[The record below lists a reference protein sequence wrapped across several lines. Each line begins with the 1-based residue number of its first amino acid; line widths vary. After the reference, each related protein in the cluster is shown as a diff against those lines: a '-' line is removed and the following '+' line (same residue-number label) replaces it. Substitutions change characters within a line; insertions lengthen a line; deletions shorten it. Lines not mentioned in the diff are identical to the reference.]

1 MSGLFKGRSST
12 ITQDPMLTQEQL
24 AAQKALM
31 QLGETGS
38 YGGIN
43 LGEAYQGDL
52 GNFDMSAIEG
62 LGQSNLMRLLQGND
76 TARNTIE
83 GLAKTQFN
91 PDDPSS
97 GFAAYSR
104 QVARA
109 TQGSRDAINRDAAV
123 TGDRFSSRLGQ
134 QQADL
139 TAQEGDIL
147 ATKLAD
153 LYNTA
158 QNRALTASTA
168 LEGIDQGRISSAYQY
183 GGLERLLKNAEAQA
197 KYNEFIRQRTEK
209 LGQIDAL
216 QGVFNRNVGFGQ
228 MSKTTE
234 SPGIFS
240 QMLGEVIPFIGSYN
254 QAKYGADAA
263 PGQLTIGETARALIN
278 GMTNGKVNL
287 SQQTDA
293 FGGTSSTSTHRSH
306 ERICGM

>member
-1 MSGLFKGRSST
+1 MSGLFKSRSST
-12 ITQDPMLTQEQL
+12 TTQDPMLTQEQL

-31 QLGETGS
+31 QLGQTGS

-52 GNFDMSAIEG
+52 GNFDMSGIEQQ
-62 LGQSNLMRLLQGND
+62 GQSALLRLLQGND

-97 GFAAYSR
+97 GFAAYQR

-109 TQGSRDAINRDAAV
+109 TQGSRDALNRDAAV

-134 QQADL
+134 QKADL
-139 TAQEGDIL
+139 AAQEGDIL

-197 KYNEFIRQRTEK
+197 KYNEFIRQRNEK

-216 QGVFNRNVGFGQ
+216 QGIFNRNVGFGQ
-228 MSKTTE
+228 MSKTTKAP
-234 SPGIFS
+234 SVFS
-240 QMLGEVIPFIGSYN
+240 QMLGEFMPVVGSYN

-263 PGQLTIGETARALIN
+263 PGQTTIGDSIRAMASL
-278 GMTNGKVNL
+278 M
-287 SQQTDA
+287 S
-293 FGGTSSTSTHRSH
+293 GGAYSSTSGAVGGSKPS
-306 ERICGM
+306 MSL